1 MRRNEAPTLTDVA
14 RRAGVNKITAS
25 VVLSGGRSNT
35 RVSDATRERIIAAA
49 AELRYEPN
57 AIARSLRRRETQ
69 AIGFY
74 MGGFIDARSLF
85 LAEVLS
91 GIQQSCE
98 RHQRDFMMHGAFRGD
113 TIDDIYT
120 GLVNGKVDGLILHA
134 FSDSALAPRLAA
146 SHLPVIAI
154 TDPIAGLPSICVDD
168 AAGGRLQAEYLASAG
183 HRHVLY
189 GVCPFRLSSTVL
201 RYEAFCAAAY
211 DLGMTV
217 TAGAARTDDDIVSGV
232 ERHFLELEP
241 ARRPTAAVCWNDEFA
256 YQMIEYLRAQG
267 VNVPGDL
274 AVVGFDGS
282 VSPIPPAYRLTTI
295 RAPWRKMAGDAVS
308 LLLAHREGEALP
320 EQTILPV
327 EFIPGDTA

>member
-14 RRAGVNKITAS
+14 LRAGVNKITAS

-35 RVSDATRERIIAAA
+35 RVSEATRERIIAAA
-49 AELRYEPN
+49 AELRYEPS

-74 MGGFIDARSLF
+74 MGGYIDTRSLF
-85 LAEVLS
+85 LADVVS
-91 GIQQSCE
+91 GIQQACE
-98 RHQRDFMMHGAFRGD
+98 QQRRDFLMHGTFRGD
-113 TIDDIYT
+113 STDEIYT
-120 GLVNGKVDGLILHA
+120 ELVNGKVDGLILHA

-168 AAGGRLQAEYLASAG
+168 VAGGRLQAEYLAQSG

-189 GVCPFRLSSTVL
+189 GVCPYRLSSTVR

-211 DLGMTV
+211 ALGMTV
-217 TAGAARTDDDIVSGV
+217 TAGAARTNDDVVSGV
-232 ERHFLELEP
+232 ERHYLEIAP
-241 ARRPTAAVCWNDEFA
+241 GKRPTAAVCWNDVFA
-256 YQMIEYLRAQG
+256 YQMIEHFRSAG
-267 VNVPGDL
+267 VRVPEDL

-282 VSPIPPAYRLTTI
+282 TSPIPPAYRLTTI
-295 RAPWRKMAGDAVS
+295 RAPWRQMARDAVALVLS
-308 LLLAHREGEALP
+308 RHEGAAIPDE
-320 EQTILPV
+320 TILPV
-327 EFIPGDTA
+327 EFIRGDTA